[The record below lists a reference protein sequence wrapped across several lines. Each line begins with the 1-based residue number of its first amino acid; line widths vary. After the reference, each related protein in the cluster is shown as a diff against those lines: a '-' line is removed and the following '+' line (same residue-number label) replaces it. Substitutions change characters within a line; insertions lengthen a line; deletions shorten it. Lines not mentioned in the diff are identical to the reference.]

1 MPELTSFVHDLPASR
16 LSEAANFIPDD
27 DYAAEHPS
35 SYALLRLYQ
44 YKFR

>member
-1 MPELTSFVHDLPASR
+1 MLELTSSVQDLLASR
-16 LSEAANFIPDD
+16 LSAAANFIPDD

-44 YKFR
+44 YQFR